1 MGDSRKISCFVNG
14 KATELET
21 DPNVPLLH
29 VLREALG
36 LKATRFGC
44 GEATCGACTVIVD
57 GRPVMSCDMPVGQ
70 IDNCRIE
77 TADGLAGDPTHPLVS
92 AFLDHQAGQCGYCL
106 PGILMTAKALLSEEP
121 TANRER
127 IAAALDGNLCRCGAH
142 ARILDAIE
150 DAAARLSVEVRV

>member
-1 MGDSRKISCFVNG
+1 MGDSRKISFFVNG

-77 TADGLAGDPTHPLVS
+77 TADGLAGDTPDPLV
-92 AFLDHQAGQCGYCL
+92 AGFNKTWHDG
-106 PGILMTAKALLSEEP
+106 SESSC
-121 TANRER
+121 
-127 IAAALDGNLCRCGAH
+127 DSLCYQSGLQLFR
-142 ARILDAIE
+142 
-150 DAAARLSVEVRV
+150 